1 MPLRDLHRFYF
12 TMPEIDYLIGVAS
25 SPRDKAIF
33 RVLSRTGVRV
43 GELLAIEREDLDIY
57 HGTILIH
64 VEKGG
69 PYKAKRRLVPA
80 DQQTLLHL
88 RNLLYH
94 QRTGLDRYSP
104 AFDITRQR
112 VDQIIKA
119 VCRQAGLAR
128 LLDFYSG
135 AMTWPHAHTLRH
147 SFAMHW
153 VHIHGEAAILEL
165 SKVLGH
171 SDIKTTMAYL
181 RYSGQQLHQ
190 AYDKL
195 WQ

>member
-1 MPLRDLHRFYF
+1 
-12 TMPEIDYLIGVAS
+12 MPEIDYLIGLAN
-25 SPRDKAIF
+25 SPRDKAIL
-33 RVLSRTGVRV
+33 RVLSRTGIRV

-69 PYKAKRRLVPA
+69 DYKAKRRLVPV
-80 DQQTLLHL
+80 DLPTLHFINPRWKFNEGGVL
-88 RNLLYH
+88 
-94 QRTGLDRYSP
+94 
-104 AFDITRQR
+104 FDITRQR

-119 VCRQAGLAR
+119 VCRQAGLGR

-135 AMTWPHAHTLRH
+135 SWTWPHAHTLRH

-153 VHIHGEAAILEL
+153 IHIHGDAAILEL

-181 RYSGQQLHQ
+181 RYSGHELHQ